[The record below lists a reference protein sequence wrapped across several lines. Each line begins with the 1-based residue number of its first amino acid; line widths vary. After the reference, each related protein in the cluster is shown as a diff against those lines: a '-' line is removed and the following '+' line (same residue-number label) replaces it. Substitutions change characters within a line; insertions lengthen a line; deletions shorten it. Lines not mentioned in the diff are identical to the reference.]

1 MQILDQAVAAMRK
14 RGADGAKV
22 AAQLEAIA
30 ACGEQ
35 AARLWQGYLDNP
47 GAAGDKYTIVSWIGA
62 ERAKQ
67 LHELSLQTHE
77 LVSAV
82 CAAAGDQA
90 RFLVLDES
98 PIVLAYRGLKEGE
111 TGPQAAQASL
121 AQQQEHIKH
130 LRALADQV
138 RALKPGAKAA
148 IKPATAMDGGSAER
162 EAVPTG
168 TNAGAVF
175 PPAKKKTVS
184 PKQASA
190 KKPAAK
196 KSVKKAAKKK

>member
-1 MQILDQAVAAMRK
+1 MQILNQAVAAMRK

-67 LHELSLQTHE
+67 LHELSLQAHE

-148 IKPATAMDGGSAER
+148 IKP
-162 EAVPTG
+162 
-168 TNAGAVF
+168 
-175 PPAKKKTVS
+175 PAKKKTVS